1 MVFIYNNLILDK
13 ETIRETEIINY
24 DIKYKDYN
32 KFKTIKTSQIYLKNL
47 CKTNTLPV
55 TGTKTILKQRLYYFY
70 KGSYY
75 SNKIKNIW
83 KKYIAKKILVARG
96 PGYKNRN
103 LCINKI
109 DFFSLDNIINI
120 SDDQFIS
127 FKDIDN
133 NIYGFDIL
141 SIYNLIKIDKQKSL
155 NPFNRNKLPS
165 ILEDNINL
173 ILKYSKIIKKKILID
188 LENEKKKCFKST
200 IIELT
205 QNINN
210 LGNYVNYEWFL
221 TLNKDKHI
229 LFIKELYDIWNWRAQ
244 LSLSS
249 QRDIF
254 PPHGNPFF
262 DINIINL
269 RNLNEKLIEG
279 YIIKLIDR
287 LINTSNHST
296 NQILGANYIL
306 CCLTLVNEN
315 AAVAFPWLYQ
325 SVAH

>member
-1 MVFIYNNLILDK
+1 MVYIFNNLILDK
-13 ETIRETEIINY
+13 ETIRETDKINY
-24 DIKYKDYN
+24 NIQFKDYN
-32 KFKTIKTSQIYLKNL
+32 KFKTIKTSQLYLKNL
-47 CKTNTLPV
+47 CKINNLNV
-55 TGTKTILKQRLYYFY
+55 TGTKSILKQRLYYFF

-75 SNKIKNIW
+75 SNKIKKIW
-83 KKYIAKKILVARG
+83 KKYIAKKIRIARG
-96 PGYKNRN
+96 PGYINRK

-127 FKDIDN
+127 FQDIDN

-141 SIYNLIKIDKQKSL
+141 SIYNLIKIDKQQTL
-155 NPFNRNKLPS
+155 NPFNRNKLPN

-173 ILKYSKIIKKKILID
+173 IIKYSKILKNNILID
-188 LENEKKKCFKST
+188 LEDDEIVCFKTT
-200 IIELT
+200 IIELI
-205 QNINN
+205 QHVNN

-221 TLNKDKHI
+221 TLNKEQNI
-229 LFIKELYDIWNWRAQ
+229 IFIKALYDIWNWRAQ
-244 LSLSS
+244 LSLTS
-249 QRDIF
+249 RLEIF

-262 DINIINL
+262 DINIINI
-269 RNLNEKLIEG
+269 RNANEKIIEG

-287 LINTSNHST
+287 LIKTSNNQN

-315 AAVAFPWLYQ
+315 AAIAFPWLYQ
-325 SVAH
+325 SVAE